1 MLKDIEYK
9 YGEGSAVCIIKY
21 NGYDFVGRADCH
33 PDDEDFESERVGLTI
48 AEARANIKVLVHMRD
63 CELKPQLK
71 ILNHLYSNMRTS
83 THYNPISYEA
93 RMLRSQIRAVEKEL
107 ATINNGIADER
118 KFVQDYIAG
127 KDKMYKRLRAKS
139 Q

>member
-48 AEARANIKVLVHMRD
+48 AESRANIKVLRHIRN
-63 CELKPQLK
+63 CEIKPQLK
-71 ILNHLYSNMRTS
+71 ILKHLFNNMKSS
-83 THYNPISYEA
+83 TYHDPYSYEA
-93 RMLRSQIRAVEKEL
+93 KMMRSQIHVIEKEL
-107 ATINNGIADER
+107 ATINNAIADEQ
-118 KFVQDYIAG
+118 KFIKDYING
-127 KDKMYKRLRAKS
+127 KDKMYKRLRGKNI
-139 Q
+139 

>member
-48 AEARANIKVLVHMRD
+48 AESRANIKVLRHIRN
-63 CELKPQLK
+63 CEIKPQLK
-71 ILNHLYSNMRTS
+71 ILKHLFNLHLFIKRYLPLFQFQLFQLRIPRVNP
-83 THYNPISYEA
+83 TH
-93 RMLRSQIRAVEKEL
+93 RVLVE
-107 ATINNGIADER
+107 
-118 KFVQDYIAG
+118 V
-127 KDKMYKRLRAKS
+127 KRV
-139 Q
+139 